1 MSSAS
6 ETTEHVP
13 LDKSGERIRRMF
25 GQIADRY
32 DLLNHVLSLGIDHSW
47 RRRTVRM
54 VPPRSIHPV
63 LDVCTGTGDL
73 ALAYWR
79 AGGGQVPVVGADF
92 CRPMLQHARAKA
104 ARRRAH
110 GVSFVEA
117 DALALPFADESF
129 QIASCAFGLRN
140 TSDPDRALREMHRV
154 LCREGRLAVLE
165 FSLPR
170 REPLRALYRLY
181 FSEVLP
187 RLGQLLAGN
196 RERAYSYL
204 PASVQEFPAGE
215 ALLQRLRAAGFNDA
229 ACYPFTFGIACLYV
243 ATR

>member
-1 MSSAS
+1 MTSSTQHS
-6 ETTEHVP
+6 ESTS

-47 RRRTVRM
+47 RRRTVRK
-54 VPPRSIHPV
+54 VPPTGRLPV
-63 LDVCTGTGDL
+63 LDICTGTGDL

-79 AGGGQVPVVGADF
+79 AGRGRVRVVGADF
-92 CRPMLQHARAKA
+92 CRRMLQHARAKA
-104 ARRRAH
+104 ARRKAH

-129 QIASCAFGLRN
+129 EVASCAFGLRN

-154 LCREGRLAVLE
+154 LCRGGRLAVLE

-170 REPLRALYRLY
+170 HEPLRGIYRFY
-181 FSEVLP
+181 FGRVLP
-187 RLGQLLAGN
+187 RLGQLLAGD

-204 PASVQEFPAGE
+204 PASVHDFPAGE
-215 ALLQRLRAAGFNDA
+215 ALLERLHAAGFVDA
-229 ACYPFTFGIACLYV
+229 AYYPFTFGIACLYV
-243 ATR
+243 AAR